1 MTNVVARHPVH
12 LLEMGNIVEDWI
24 PVKTTMLAGPLL
36 DLTLACWTGDF
47 SLVVIQLYA
56 DLYPAY
62 VLVQAN
68 EPETETSSEI
78 ERPLRPWNPRA
89 DSELSAGLLRRLNAK
104 GAATTR
110 AEGEDMRAALC
121 RALANVIGPVVEVP
135 VYGRVGDKVPDID
148 SVRALDG
155 RIFATLSPD
164 ECSVLRFYRMRGRKF
179 GVAITFAGDVDE
191 AAMAA
196 ATSLLHEDEILRRS
210 NNRVTVSLTN
220 QVEAGHGGS

>member
-62 VLVQAN
+62 VLVQDN
-68 EPETETSSEI
+68 EPETGSEI

-89 DSELSAGLLRRLNAK
+89 DSELSAELLRRLNAN
-104 GAATTR
+104 GAATVR
-110 AEGEDMRAALC
+110 AEGEDVRAALC

-135 VYGRVGDKVPDID
+135 VYGRVGDKVPDINA
-148 SVRALDG
+148 VLALDG
-155 RIFATLSPD
+155 RIFATLSAD
-164 ECSVLRFYRMRGRKF
+164 ESSVLRFYRMRGRKF

-210 NNRVTVSLTN
+210 NSHVTVSLTN